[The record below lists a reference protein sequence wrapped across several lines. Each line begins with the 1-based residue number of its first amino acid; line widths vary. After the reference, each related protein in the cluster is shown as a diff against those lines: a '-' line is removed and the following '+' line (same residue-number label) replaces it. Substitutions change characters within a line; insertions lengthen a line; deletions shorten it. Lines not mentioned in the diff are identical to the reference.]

1 MKVSVFSTKPYD
13 RRFLEEA
20 NTGHVFEFHDF
31 RLEFDTAGVAAGNE
45 AVCPFINDDL
55 STPTLEKLHGIGIRL
70 VALRS
75 AGFNNVNL
83 ETAAKLGIKVLRVPA
98 YSPYA
103 VAEHALALLM
113 TLNRKTHRA
122 YNRVREGNFSLD
134 GLLGF
139 DVNGKTV
146 GIIGTGKI
154 GMLFARILS
163 GMGCRVLGSDPF
175 PHDAFRAVGEYVSLD
190 DLYAASDIISLH
202 CPLTPE
208 SHRLINRESL
218 KKTKRGLVLINTS
231 RGALVDTEA
240 AIEALKSGHLSALG
254 LDVYEKEEEL
264 FFEDLSDT
272 IIQDDVLQL
281 LLSFPNVIVTSHQA
295 FFTDTALTNIAQTT
309 IQNLDDFAA
318 GRASPNEVHF
328 KK

>member
-1 MKVSVFSTKPYD
+1 MKVSIFSTKPYD
-13 RRFLEEA
+13 RRFFEAA
-20 NTGHVFEFHDF
+20 NTGHALEFHDF
-31 RLEFDTAGVAAGNE
+31 RLEPDTASAADGTQ

-55 STPTLEKLHGIGIRL
+55 STATLEKLHALGIKL
-70 VALRS
+70 VVLRS
-75 AGFNNVNL
+75 AGFNIVNL
-83 ETAAKLGIKVLRVPA
+83 ETAARLGMTVLRVPS

-139 DVNGKTV
+139 DVNEKTV
-146 GIIGTGKI
+146 GIIGTGTI
-154 GMLFARILS
+154 GVVFARILS
-163 GMGCRVLGSDPF
+163 GMGCRLLGFDPF
-175 PHDAFRAVGEYVSLD
+175 PSDAFREFGKYVLLD

-208 SHRLINRESL
+208 SHRLINKESL
-218 KKTKRGLVLINTS
+218 KKTKSGLVLINTS

-240 AIEALKSGHLSALG
+240 VIDALKSGHISALG
-254 LDVYEKEEEL
+254 LDVYEKEEEV

-295 FFTDTALTNIAQTT
+295 FFTDTALNNIAQTT
-309 IQNLDDFAA
+309 MRNLDDFAA
-318 GRASPNEVHF
+318 GRASPNEVRF
-328 KK
+328 TK

>member
-13 RRFLEEA
+13 RRFLEAA
-20 NTGHVFEFHDF
+20 NTGHAFEFHDF
-31 RLEFDTAGVAAGNE
+31 RLEPDTASAAAGTE

-55 STPTLEKLHGIGIRL
+55 STPTLEKLHALGIRL
-70 VALRS
+70 VVLRS
-75 AGFNNVNL
+75 SGFNNVSL
-83 ETAAKLGIKVLRVPA
+83 ETATNLGIKVLRVPA
-98 YSPYA
+98 YSPHA

-122 YNRVREGNFSLD
+122 YNRVREGNFSLE

-139 DVNGKTV
+139 DINGKTV

-154 GMLFARILS
+154 GVLFAHILS
-163 GMGCRVLGSDPF
+163 GMGCRVLGFDPF
-175 PHDAFRAVGEYVSLD
+175 ANDAFREVGAYVSLD
-190 DLYAASDIISLH
+190 DLYASSDIISLH

-240 AIEALKSGHLSALG
+240 AIEALKSGHLTALG

-264 FFEDLSDT
+264 FYEDLSDT

-295 FFTDTALTNIAQTT
+295 FFTDTALTNISQTT
-309 IQNLDDFAA
+309 IQNLDDFTA
-318 GRASPNEVHF
+318 GRPSPNEVHF